1 MIYCF
6 VDASTYFFKSS
17 YILAGREGGQR
28 AAKEFTKVIAGH
40 LSRNQL
46 DANRAGLSFWL
57 TLYCSRRA
65 LIRQFVTG
73 SGCSLEQLDEFLAG
87 FSSSSHRFLVVDV
100 GEDNKDIIVGK
111 VSGA

>member
-6 VDASTYFFKSS
+6 VDASTYFFKQS

-40 LSRNQL
+40 LSRSQI
-46 DANRAGLSFWL
+46 DTNRVGLSFWL
-57 TLYCSRRA
+57 TLYCSRRT
-65 LIRQFVTG
+65 LIRQFVAG
-73 SGCSLEQLDEFLAG
+73 SGCSLDQLDDFLAG

-100 GEDNKDIIVGK
+100 GEDHRDIIVSK
-111 VSGA
+111 VAGV